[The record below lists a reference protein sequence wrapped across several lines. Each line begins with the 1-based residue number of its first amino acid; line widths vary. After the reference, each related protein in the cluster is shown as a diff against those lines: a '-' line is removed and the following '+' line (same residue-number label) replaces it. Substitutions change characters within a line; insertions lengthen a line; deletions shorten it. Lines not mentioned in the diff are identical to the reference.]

1 MEVSDQLLAAV
12 AITRGEN
19 FRYPLEWRRGGL
31 QSRSGCACIILAE
44 HLRGKYHF
52 RDVNVDE
59 KIIL

>member
-31 QSRSGCACIILAE
+31 QSRSGCACI
-44 HLRGKYHF
+44 
-52 RDVNVDE
+52 
-59 KIIL
+59 